1 VQNCNREADKMH
13 KNGICLFCVF
23 RGCFCRRESMR
34 IRIAAVLL
42 AVFCASISIAS
53 AEDITVISPDGR
65 VQFRLLS
72 GDKSRLQYA
81 VAFREKPVIEVSELG
96 MIVDGINLAAGVQ
109 IGKIERYQVKETYPW
124 YGAHSMATDHC
135 NGMKIAITHVQS
147 RSAYALDIRAYNDG
161 VAFRQMVPGEG
172 KRIPDEAT
180 AFRLPAG
187 STVWYHDT
195 EGHYEG
201 VHVRKGIA
209 SVPAGAW
216 AAPPVTLRL
225 ADNAGYASITEG
237 ALVQYSGM
245 ALLADGAG
253 GFSARLGHSVPASW
267 PFRLRFK
274 QDVERM
280 TQPAPIMG
288 TITTPWRIVMI
299 GPDLN
304 TLVNCDI
311 VHNVAPAPDPKLFPD
326 GLKTG
331 WVKPG
336 RAVWSYLDG
345 GNRTFEGMK
354 EFSKLAG
361 ELGFEY
367 NLLEGFW
374 SKWPESQLKELVDY
388 SRERGVKII
397 VWKSRSDLGDPQRLR
412 EFFEMCGRTGVAG
425 AKIDFFDHENKEV
438 VDLYEMILRAAAQ
451 HRLIIDFH
459 GSNKPTGQ
467 ERTWPNELGLEGI
480 RGLEGQPPWAR
491 HDVTLPFTRM
501 LAGLADYTPTHFSR
515 KLGDTTWAHQVA
527 NAVILTAP
535 LLVYAAHPANI
546 LANPA
551 ADMVKSIPSVWDETI
566 VLPVSDIGEIAAI
579 ARRKGDT
586 WFLAITNGPN
596 ARNLSVDL
604 SFLGAGSYTSMLL
617 RDTGEAAAVKKEHL
631 VLSRT
636 DALYVDL
643 RSGGGFVARFA
654 K

>member
-1 VQNCNREADKMH
+1 
-13 KNGICLFCVF
+13 
-23 RGCFCRRESMR
+23 MR
-34 IRIAAVLL
+34 IRIATALL
-42 AVFCASISIAS
+42 VMVCASVSPSIAG
-53 AEDITVISPDGR
+53 DITVASPDGR
-65 VQFRLLS
+65 VQFRLSL
-72 GDKSRLQYA
+72 GDKGRLQYA
-81 VAFREKPVIEVSELG
+81 VAFKDKPVIEVSALG
-96 MIVDGINLAAGVQ
+96 IIVDGVNLAAGAQ
-109 IGKIERYQVKETYPW
+109 IGKVEQYQVDETYPW
-124 YGAHSMATDHC
+124 YGAHSTAANRC
-135 NGMKIAITHVQS
+135 NGVKIAVTHVQS
-147 RSAYALDIRAYNDG
+147 HSAYTLEIRAYNDG
-161 VAFRQMVPGEG
+161 IAFRQVVPGEG

-180 AFRLPAG
+180 SFRLPTG
-187 STVWYHDT
+187 STVWYHDM

-201 VHVRKGIA
+201 VHARKGIA
-209 SVPAGAW
+209 SVPAGDW
-216 AAPPVTLRL
+216 AAPPVTFRL
-225 ADNAGYASITEG
+225 ADNLGYASITEG

-245 ALLADGAG
+245 ALQADGEG
-253 GFSARLGHSVPASW
+253 GFNARLGHSVPASW

-280 TQPAPIMG
+280 TQPAAITG

-304 TLVNCDI
+304 TMVNCDI
-311 VHNVAPAPDPKLFPD
+311 VHNVAAAPDPKLFPD
-326 GLKTG
+326 GLKTD

-345 GNRTFEGMK
+345 GNRTLEGMK

-397 VWKSRSDLGDPQRLR
+397 VWKSRAELGDLKRLR
-412 EFFEMCGRTGVAG
+412 DFFEICRRTGVAG

-438 VDLYEMILRAAAQ
+438 VDLYEMILREAAQ
-451 HRLIIDFH
+451 YKLIVDFH
-459 GSNKPTGQ
+459 GTNKPTGQ

-480 RGLEGQPPWAR
+480 RGMEGQPPWAR

-535 LLVYAAHPANI
+535 LLCYAAHPANI

-551 ADMVKSIPSVWDETI
+551 ADMIKSIPSIWDETV
-566 VLPVSDIGEIAAI
+566 VLPASDIGETAAF

-596 ARNLSVDL
+596 AKNFSVDL

-617 RDTGEAAAVKKEHL
+617 RDTGEAAAVKEEHL

-636 DALYVDL
+636 DSLHVDL
-643 RSGGGFVARFA
+643 RSGGGFIARFA
-654 K
+654 R

>member
-1 VQNCNREADKMH
+1 
-13 KNGICLFCVF
+13 
-23 RGCFCRRESMR
+23 MR
-34 IRIAAVLL
+34 IRITTALL
-42 AVFCASISIAS
+42 VMVCASVTLSIAG
-53 AEDITVISPDGR
+53 DITVASPDGR
-65 VQFRLLS
+65 VQFRLSL
-72 GDKSRLQYA
+72 GDKGRLQYA
-81 VAFREKPVIEVSELG
+81 VAFKDKPVIEVSALG
-96 MIVDGINLAAGVQ
+96 IIVDGVNLAAGAQ
-109 IGKIERYQVKETYPW
+109 IGKVEQYQVDETYPW
-124 YGAHSMATDHC
+124 YGAHSMAANRC
-135 NGMKIAITHVQS
+135 NGVKIAVTLVQS
-147 RSAYALDIRAYNDG
+147 RSAYTLEIRAYNDG
-161 VAFRQMVPGEG
+161 IAFRQVVPGEG

-180 AFRLPAG
+180 SFRLPAG

-201 VHVRKGIA
+201 VHARKGIA
-209 SVPAGAW
+209 SVPAGDW
-216 AAPPVTLRL
+216 AAPPVTFRL
-225 ADNAGYASITEG
+225 ADNLGYASITEG

-245 ALLADGAG
+245 ALQADGEG
-253 GFSARLGHSVPASW
+253 GFNARLGHSVPASW

-280 TQPAPIMG
+280 TQPAAITG
-288 TITTPWRIVMI
+288 TIATPWRIVMI

-311 VHNVAPAPDPKLFPD
+311 VHNVATAPDPKLFPD
-326 GLKTG
+326 GLKTD

-345 GNRTFEGMK
+345 GNRTLEGMK

-374 SKWPESQLKELVDY
+374 SKWPENQLKELVDY
-388 SRERGVKII
+388 SRKRGVQII
-397 VWKSRSDLGDPQRLR
+397 VWKSRGELGDMKRLR
-412 EFFEMCGRTGVAG
+412 EFFEICRRTGVAG

-438 VDLYEMILRAAAQ
+438 VDLYEMILREAAQ
-451 HRLIIDFH
+451 YKLIIDFH
-459 GSNKPTGQ
+459 GANKPTGQ

-480 RGLEGQPPWAR
+480 RGMEGQPPWAR

-535 LLVYAAHPANI
+535 LLCYAAHPANI
-546 LANPA
+546 IANPA
-551 ADMVKSIPSVWDETI
+551 ADMIKSIPSVWDETV
-566 VLPVSDIGEIAAI
+566 VLPVSDIGETAAF

-596 ARNLSVDL
+596 AKSLSVDL
-604 SFLGAGSYTSMLL
+604 SFLGAGSYTSVLL
-617 RDTGEAAAVKKEHL
+617 RDTGEAAAVKEEHL

-636 DALYVDL
+636 DLLHVNL

-654 K
+654 R

>member
-1 VQNCNREADKMH
+1 
-13 KNGICLFCVF
+13 
-23 RGCFCRRESMR
+23 MR
-34 IRIAAVLL
+34 IRIATALL
-42 AVFCASISIAS
+42 VMVYASVSLSIAG
-53 AEDITVISPDGR
+53 DITVASPDGR
-65 VQFRLLS
+65 VQFRLSL
-72 GDKSRLQYA
+72 GDKGRLQYA
-81 VAFREKPVIEVSELG
+81 VAFREKPVIEVSAIG
-96 MIVDGINLAAGVQ
+96 IIVDGVDLAAGAQ
-109 IGKIERYQVKETYPW
+109 IGKVEQYQVSESYPW
-124 YGAHSMATDHC
+124 FGAHSIATNHC
-135 NGMKIAITHVQS
+135 NGVKISVTHAQS
-147 RSAYALDIRAYNDG
+147 RSSYTLEIRAYNDG
-161 VAFRQMVPGEG
+161 IAFRQVVPGEG

-180 AFRLPAG
+180 SFRLPAG
-187 STVWYHDT
+187 STVWYHDM

-201 VHVRKGIA
+201 VHARKGIA
-209 SVPAGAW
+209 SVPVGDW
-216 AAPPVTLRL
+216 AAPPVTFRL
-225 ADNAGYASITEG
+225 ADNLGYASITEG

-245 ALLADGAG
+245 ALQADGEG
-253 GFSARLGHSVPASW
+253 GFNARLGHSVPASW

-280 TQPAPIMG
+280 TRPAAITG
-288 TITTPWRIVMI
+288 TITTPWRVVMI

-304 TLVNCDI
+304 ALVNCDI
-311 VHNVAPAPDPKLFPD
+311 VHNVAAAPDPKLFPD
-326 GLKTG
+326 GLRTD

-374 SKWPESQLKELVDY
+374 SKWPESQLKDLVDY

-397 VWKSRSDLGDPQRLR
+397 LWKSRGELGNVKSLR
-412 EFFEMCGRTGVAG
+412 EFFEICRRTDVAG

-438 VDLYEMILRAAAQ
+438 VDLYEMILREAAQ
-451 HRLIIDFH
+451 YKLIIDFH
-459 GSNKPTGQ
+459 GANKPTGQ

-527 NAVILTAP
+527 NAIILTAP
-535 LLVYAAHPANI
+535 LLCYAAHPANI

-551 ADMVKSIPSVWDETI
+551 ADMIKSIPSVWDETI
-566 VLPVSDIGEIAAI
+566 VLPVSDIGETAAF

-596 ARNLSVDL
+596 ARNLSIDL
-604 SFLGAGSYTSMLL
+604 SFLDAGSFTSMLL
-617 RDTGEAAAVKKEHL
+617 RDTGEAAALKEEHL
-631 VLSRT
+631 VLSRS
-636 DALYVDL
+636 DSLHVDL